1 MHFAYV
7 WCYCGNRGMTTPRH
21 LVALACNRQLSR
33 GGDFGA
39 VMWYGLW
46 PASSLL
52 LLFGLVCYRGKPCSR
67 ALCSGPL
74 GVVLWHGV
82 AHLVWYYDMVAH
94 LVWYYM
100 TWCARLVAV
109 KSTSSAAA
117 SPTVTRAPH
126 ILQCQIPLTNNR
138 PNSNHTRT
146 NS

>member
-1 MHFAYV
+1 
-7 WCYCGNRGMTTPRH
+7 MTTPRH

-52 LLFGLVCYRGKPCSR
+52 LLFGLVCYRGNH
-67 ALCSGPL
+67 
-74 GVVLWHGV
+74 VVGHCV
-82 AHLVWYYDMVAH
+82 VAH

-117 SPTVTRAPH
+117 SPTVTLATH
-126 ILQCQIPLTNNR
+126 ILQYQIPLTNNFTFFSPKIQPQFSLLNPYSLKR
-138 PNSNHTRT
+138 QIVSKLHICVQDINLKIK
-146 NS
+146 